1 MSKIG
6 SALKKVLKFKE
17 AEIEKIGVSRDPEK
31 EKKSKFFSEMS
42 EECNECLVTLLDP
55 RSPAAEQY
63 RSLKAH
69 LMGEAET
76 RLINTF
82 LVTSTIRG
90 EGKTTT
96 ACNLG
101 VTLANNPQHSVLII
115 DGDMRIPS
123 VHKMFGI
130 KYEKGLIEYLRGEAD
145 LDSLLV
151 PTHLDN
157 LFVLPAG
164 EPCSNPS
171 ELLASPRM
179 RDLIKNEEAKG
190 KGHYLIID
198 SPPII
203 STTDSRILSGY
214 AGGVILVVQSGK
226 TPIDIINH
234 GLSLLKNAQIL
245 GVVLN
250 NISGISPYYSY
261 IYSYAYGYA
270 EYSK

>member
-1 MSKIG
+1 MGKIG
-6 SALKKVLKFKE
+6 LALKKVIKFKE
-17 AEIEKIGVSRDPEK
+17 AEIK
-31 EKKSKFFSEMS
+31 EVGISEDSQKKKKSKFFSEMK
-42 EECNECLVTLLDP
+42 EECNESLVTLLDP

-63 RSLKAH
+63 RSLKTH

-82 LVTSTIRG
+82 LITSSIRG

-101 VTLANNPQHSVLII
+101 VTLAHNPQNSVFII
-115 DGDMRIPS
+115 DGDMRMPS
-123 VHKMFGI
+123 VHKTFGI
-130 KYEKGLIEYLRGEAD
+130 KYERGLVEYLTGEAD
-145 LDSLLV
+145 LDSLIV
-151 PTHLDN
+151 PTHLNN
-157 LFVLPAG
+157 LFILPAG

-179 RDLIKNEEAKG
+179 RALIKNEETKG

-198 SPPII
+198 SPPVI
-203 STTDSRILSGY
+203 STTDPRILSGY
-214 AGGVILVVQSGK
+214 VGGVILVAQTGR
-226 TPIDIINH
+226 TPKDVINH

-250 NISGISPYYSY
+250 NISGISPYYPY
-261 IYSYAYGYA
+261 LYSYAYGYA